1 MLARSSARRF
11 ARPDGGWTARSRAQS
26 TSPGNVDVEKMSAAL
41 AAAARGDA
49 AASFAEF
56 KKAQEASVLKRDR
69 RLMYGGLVIASG
81 ALFFAVRLSQHARL
95 QEAER
100 AGLREQMYTK
110 IEQSERRRDRLL
122 RALPELAHTA
132 AGLKAE
138 KAATLAE
145 EVQHGS
151 S

>member
-1 MLARSSARRF
+1 
-11 ARPDGGWTARSRAQS
+11 
-26 TSPGNVDVEKMSAAL
+26 MSAAL